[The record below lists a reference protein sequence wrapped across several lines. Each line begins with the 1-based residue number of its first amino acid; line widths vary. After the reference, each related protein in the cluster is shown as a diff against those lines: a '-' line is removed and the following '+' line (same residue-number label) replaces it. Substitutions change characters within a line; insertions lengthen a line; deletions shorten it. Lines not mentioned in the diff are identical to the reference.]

1 MRNYALIGVSASDWE
16 TMENKISK
24 AKKKK
29 DEIEI
34 VLRFNHVNNE

>member
-24 AKKKK
+24 AEKK
-29 DEIEI
+29 DEMEI

>member
-24 AKKKK
+24 AEKKRRNGDRVAFQPCKQ
-29 DEIEI
+29 
-34 VLRFNHVNNE
+34 